1 MLISRQT
8 SLRALPWPMIPV
20 LAWQRIVAGLSLLV
34 RSFWYRAF
42 LRGCGCSCGPEFR
55 VYGKIWIR
63 MRERGAIRIG
73 RGVTLI
79 SRFGANLV
87 GLTSPVVLD
96 CRRGGRIEM
105 GDYSGC
111 SGAVI
116 SSHSSVK
123 IGRHVK
129 IGGNVRIY
137 DHDFHSLDY
146 QVRRG
151 AEDQFQIKTR
161 PVEIGDDVFIGA
173 NTIILKGVS
182 IGDRAVVGA
191 GSVVSRNIGPDEI
204 WAGNP
209 ARLIR
214 ASAGTQSK

>member
-1 MLISRQT
+1 
-8 SLRALPWPMIPV
+8 
-20 LAWQRIVAGLSLLV
+20 
-34 RSFWYRAF
+34 AF

-55 VYGKIWIR
+55 VYGRIWIR
-63 MRERGAIRIG
+63 MKERGAIRIG
-73 RGVTLI
+73 RSVTLI

-96 CRRGGRIEM
+96 CRRGGHIEI
-105 GDYSGC
+105 GDCSGC

-137 DHDFHSLDY
+137 DHDFHSLDF
-146 QVRRG
+146 QVRRE
-151 AEDQFQIKTR
+151 AEDQLQIQTR

-173 NTIILKGVS
+173 NAIILKGVS
-182 IGDRAVVGA
+182 IGARAVVGA